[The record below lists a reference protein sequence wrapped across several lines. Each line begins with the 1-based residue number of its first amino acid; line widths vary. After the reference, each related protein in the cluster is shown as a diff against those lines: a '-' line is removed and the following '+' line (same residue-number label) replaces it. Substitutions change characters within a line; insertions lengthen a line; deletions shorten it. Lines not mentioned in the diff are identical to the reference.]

1 MNKFI
6 KLVAG
11 ASVMLA
17 TITPNAV
24 QARPWWATALVDGA
38 GCLGLAE
45 FGTLGCI
52 VGGAG
57 ASLAIANS
65 DANPDVV
72 GNVWDPNGQGGC
84 TEVNLPISVG
94 CIKRPVPIQPL
105 PISNE
110 NVGYW
115 HNRIVRAY
123 MAENQTYNRDAL
135 LKIAIREMGL
145 SRQLARNP
153 ALVDQL
159 NKAISSG
166 EEKAAL
172 YAACCVSGPRP
183 IRDYAF
189 VGDVIDLLSSAKT
202 DRDIFVG
209 IGKLEQRHSEA
220 AKTEADRVEVR
231 KYYTVLRSSMAYW
244 RNAQSMTFGNCM
256 IEPTKCGTLPA
267 PKLTK

>member
-1 MNKFI
+1 MKTFVN
-6 KLVAG
+6 LVAS
-11 ASVMLA
+11 ASVMIA
-17 TITPNAV
+17 AISPSAV
-24 QARPWWATALVDGA
+24 QAREPWVTALVDSA
-38 GCLGLAE
+38 GCLGLSA
-45 FGTLGCI
+45 FGPLGCAL
-52 VGGAG
+52 GAAA
-57 ASLAIANS
+57 ASLAIANPGR
-65 DANPDVV
+65 DRDVV

-84 TEVNLPISVG
+84 TEVNLPKSVG
-94 CIKRPVPIQPL
+94 CIKGTAAIAPL

-123 MAENQTYNRDAL
+123 MAENQTYKRDAL
-135 LKIAIREMGL
+135 LKIAIRELGL
-145 SRQLARNP
+145 SRQLVRNP
-153 ALVDQL
+153 AIVDQL

-172 YAACCVSGPRP
+172 YADCCVTGPH
-183 IRDYAF
+183 RDRDIAF
-189 VGDVIDLLSSAKT
+189 QRDVIDLLSSAKT

-244 RNAQSMTFGNCM
+244 RNAQSITFGNCM
-256 IEPTKCGTLPA
+256 IEPARCGTLPIL
-267 PKLTK
+267 PKQ